1 MPGPQSHAFGHRPAD
16 NQTRI
21 QVDHHRQVQPALIG
35 PLIGYIAD
43 SLLVRHR
50 SVEVLANT
58 VGATGKPCFDFV
70 VALNFF
76 ATLARTPCRGF
87 SGAAFWRPLEHLVRR
102 N

>member
-58 VGATGKPCFDFV
+58 VGVTGKPCFDFV
-70 VALNFF
+70 VAL
-76 ATLARTPCRGF
+76 ACTPCRGF